1 MSVTTAPAASKIS
14 AGTHSPAAKGP
25 MLDVTHLPPEKAVTA
40 LIEHAAAMKASDL
53 FLTTNEQH
61 VAVQVRHLGLIR
73 PIAILS
79 SELGKKCLSHIKAAS
94 GMDLTENRRPTDG
107 RWIYEPEEDGDTVDL
122 RISAIPTLHGQD
134 FAIRLLVRGAK
145 LFDLNALGMM
155 HDQLEQYEQMLTHPG
170 GMILITGPTG
180 SGKTATLYASLA
192 KLSDGKRK
200 INTIED
206 PIEYALPGLRQSQV
220 NSAIDL
226 SFPELLRSVLRQSPD
241 VIMIGEIRDA
251 ETAKTAVHA
260 ANSGILVL
268 ATIHAP
274 SAAGAIQSMR
284 SLDVHS
290 HFLANGLR
298 GVLSQRLVRTLC
310 TNCRAS
316 FDLTGAEGTFEDI
329 SPLLG
334 KDEGKK
340 LFAPVGCEICDGAG
354 YAGRTGVFEL
364 LTITR
369 DIRNAI
375 SDGRPTREIRTLA
388 LDEKM
393 KDFRQSALLKVA
405 RGETTTEEVFRV
417 VPAEH
422 LISDE

>member
-1 MSVTTAPAASKIS
+1 MSVTTVAGNATAAPTRI
-14 AGTHSPAAKGP
+14 AGTKGA
-25 MLDVTHLPPEKAVTA
+25 MLDVTNLPAEKAVNA
-40 LIEHAAAMKASDL
+40 LIEHAVGMKASDL
-53 FLTTNEQH
+53 FFATNEQH
-61 VAVQVRHLGLIR
+61 VAVLVRHLGIIR
-73 PIAILS
+73 PIAILPS
-79 SELGKKCLSHIKAAS
+79 DLGKKCLSHIKAAS
-94 GMDLTENRRPTDG
+94 GMDLSESRRPTDG
-107 RWIYEPEEDGDTVDL
+107 RWIIEPEEKDETVDL
-122 RISAIPTLHGQD
+122 RINAIPTMHGQD
-134 FAIRLLVRGAK
+134 FAIRMLVRGAT
-145 LFDLNALGMM
+145 LFDLNTLGMM
-155 HDQLEQYEQMLTHPG
+155 PDQLDQFEQMLIAPG
-170 GMILITGPTG
+170 GLILITGPTG
-180 SGKTATLYASLA
+180 SGKTATLYAALT
-192 KLSDGKRK
+192 KLNDGKKK

-220 NSAIDL
+220 NSAIEL
-226 SFPELLRSVLRQSPD
+226 GFPELLRSVLRQSPD

-274 SAAGAIQSMR
+274 NAPGAIQSMR
-284 SLDVHS
+284 SLDVHA
-290 HFLANGLR
+290 HFLANCLR

-316 FDLTGAEGTFEDI
+316 FDLSGAEGTFDDI
-329 SPLLG
+329 SHLLA

-340 LFAPVGCEICDGAG
+340 LYAPVGCETCDGAG

-364 LTITR
+364 LTITKN
-369 DIRNAI
+369 IRNAV

-388 LDEKM
+388 LEEKM

-405 RGETTTEEVFRV
+405 RGETTTEEIFRV